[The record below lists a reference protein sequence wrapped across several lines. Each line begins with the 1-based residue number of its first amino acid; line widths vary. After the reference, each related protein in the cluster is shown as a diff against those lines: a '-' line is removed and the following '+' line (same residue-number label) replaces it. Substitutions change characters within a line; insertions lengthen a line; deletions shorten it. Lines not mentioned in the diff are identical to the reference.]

1 MIYIYIYIS
10 PIAFGLPAT
19 VPWRNPLHK
28 KRMKQH
34 KIIVKTVE
42 NNDENALKSRFGGVP
57 EALGGGLGAIWAP
70 RAIQDSKIWFV
81 VHFLCTPR
89 LTQEVQNRAKIIKK
103 LNEKLYD
110 F

>member
-1 MIYIYIYIS
+1 
-10 PIAFGLPAT
+10 
-19 VPWRNPLHK
+19 
-28 KRMKQH
+28 MKQH
-34 KIIVKTVE
+34 KIIATTVE
-42 NNDENALKSRFGGVP
+42 NNNENALKSRFGGVP

-89 LTQEVQNRAKIIKK
+89 LTQEVQNRAKIKKK
-103 LNEKLYD
+103 LNEKSYD